1 MHPNQWPV
9 LKLVQISIAVFKNGR
24 ITGSYRV
31 YLSYCCQLHGTKRKS
46 HNKCVGKAL
55 FEIHSFFDG

>member
-9 LKLVQISIAVFKNGR
+9 LKLEQISIAVFKNGR

-31 YLSYCCQLHGTKRKS
+31 YLSCCCQLHGTKKNLIIS
-46 HNKCVGKAL
+46 AL
-55 FEIHSFFDG
+55 AKLY